1 VLPDINGHT
10 RHGNIFFLLFT
21 GPEKQRGSPVRQIGL
36 VLRDQ
41 GMIAENPDP
50 GHLKRKGHLI
60 RQCDFCHQGKQVMI
74 PVRPFARDMKKQI
87 DFGKRGQRLTH
98 PFAST

>member
-1 VLPDINGHT
+1 
-10 RHGNIFFLLFT
+10 
-21 GPEKQRGSPVRQIGL
+21 
-36 VLRDQ
+36 
-41 GMIAENPDP
+41 MIAEDPDP